1 MKNESVEINGTYEPS
16 TGELYDLLMEHAES
30 GFIYPLCA
38 ELRYVANYLLK
49 QQAEID
55 AAIELVKK
63 FQEERDT
70 LKDEVAKWKMSY
82 ENNIRFEAGYGHN

>member
-1 MKNESVEINGTYEPS
+1 MNNEPVEINGTYEPS

-63 FQEERDT
+63 FQEERDA
-70 LKDEVAKWKMSY
+70 LKKQNADMNRRLLGWDIY
-82 ENNIRFEAGYGHN
+82 EQ

>member
-1 MKNESVEINGTYEPS
+1 MNNEPVEINGTYEPS

-63 FQEERDT
+63 FQEEREA
-70 LKDEVAKWKMSY
+70 LKK
-82 ENNIRFEAGYGHN
+82 ENDHLLMVHNYKGAGFR

>member
-1 MKNESVEINGTYEPS
+1 MNNEPVEINGTYEPS

-63 FQEERDT
+63 FQEERDA
-70 LKDEVAKWKMSY
+70 LKKQNADMNRRLLGWDMY
-82 ENNIRFEAGYGHN
+82 EQ